1 MLNALKKPPRRKPSE
16 ALIGTNSLDQKIGQA
31 FLLGFFMTLGEDTVP
46 AFNLKLHLMR
56 SGGTDVIARGNACFK
71 LKRLF
76 VNVFFNEVAKALQF
90 FKRQLSQVTAA
101 AACKLHNRAHDIV
114 RFTEGQTLLREVV
127 GKVGGRGIA
136 GLSGFL
142 HFFTIGGD
150 ARHHFNES
158 AKRVLDRV
166 EYRGQSVDIPNWTIL
181 STVID
186 AFASGSCLVIRYTSL
201 RDEVSERTIEPGR
214 LICYNNTWYVV
225 AYDYKRDDIRTFH
238 LSRIQEARVTG
249 KRMVHDVSG
258 LKDGYGIFLS
268 DHLEEYRIRFT
279 GAAARIVSTQVW
291 SDDQRQERQAD
302 GSLIL
307 ALKSS
312 SLEELV
318 PAVLSFGSEAQP
330 LSPQSFVDEYRR
342 RLRALFE
349 RECLTAGT
357 D

>member
-1 MLNALKKPPRRKPSE
+1 MSQ
-16 ALIGTNSLDQKIGQA
+16 S
-31 FLLGFFMTLGEDTVP
+31 
-46 AFNLKLHLMR
+46 
-56 SGGTDVIARGNACFK
+56 AR
-71 LKRLF
+71 
-76 VNVFFNEVAKALQF
+76 LQF
-90 FKRQLSQVTAA
+90 IIRCLNHRGGVT
-101 AACKLHNRAHDIV
+101 
-114 RFTEGQTLLREVV
+114 LREIADAFEVSTRQAGRDIEYLRDQMHAPVV
-127 GKVGGRGIA
+127 YDWKSRRYHLESIWESYTNTDERMIIMGAYLKSLFAKIKLGKYFEDEIMTSLYSGI
-136 GLSGFL
+136 
-142 HFFTIGGD
+142 
-150 ARHHFNES
+150 S
-158 AKRVLDRV
+158 AEVKRVLDRV

-349 RECLTAGT
+349 RECLTVGT